1 MSLNGEAHQKI
12 TSAHLSRMAYLYVR
26 QSTLRQVFENTE
38 STQRQ
43 YALRERAVALGWPLD
58 RIVVIDS
65 DLGQSAASA
74 TDREGFQRLVTEV
87 SLGHVGIVLGL
98 EVSRLARNSTDW
110 HRLLELCAF
119 SDTLILD
126 EDGLYDPAHFNDRL
140 LLGLKG
146 TMSEAELHVLKARLR
161 GGILSRARRGELKQ
175 MVPVGFVHDVQD
187 RVILDPD
194 AQVQAA
200 VRLFFEIFKRTGSC
214 LAVVKEFH
222 ARELLFPR
230 RLRSG
235 PHKGDLVW
243 GELLHCRARQIIHN
257 PRYAGAFVF
266 GRTKQ
271 RHLPNGK
278 VCSRL
283 VPSEEW
289 ILIRDVHPGY
299 ITWEEYQSNRLHV
312 KSNALAWSTDRCR
325 GPAREGTAL
334 LQGLVICGAC
344 GERMTVRYHS
354 HRGQNIPT
362 YWCGRRLMQRGES
375 GLCQTVHG
383 GALDAAIGDLIIEAM
398 TPLAIEVAFTVQ
410 QELVNRHE
418 EADRLRR
425 QNVERARYEADLA
438 QRRFLKVDPDNR
450 LVADALEA
458 DWNEKLRAL
467 AAAQDAYEKA
477 SAADANVVTDTERAE
492 LMALATDFPRL
503 WRDPRTQMKEK
514 KRMLRLLIEDVTLTK
529 GDALHVD
536 IRFSGGATHSLDL
549 PLPKSCV
556 ELRTTDAEVV
566 EEIDR
571 LIDTYTDGE
580 IADVLNERG
589 VRTVVSTPWTAA
601 RIGRLRTIYRLD
613 DRRTRLLNQGLLT
626 PEEVAT
632 RYGVVLSTVHM
643 WRRRGLL
650 RAHPV
655 NDRGD
660 YLYEIPP
667 EDLPAKYAHKREYQV
682 ESITP
687 SSSISRGAV

>member
-1 MSLNGEAHQKI
+1 L
-12 TSAHLSRMAYLYVR
+12 
-26 QSTLRQVFENTE
+26 
-38 STQRQ
+38 
-43 YALRERAVALGWPLD
+43 
-58 RIVVIDS
+58 
-65 DLGQSAASA
+65 
-74 TDREGFQRLVTEV
+74 
-87 SLGHVGIVLGL
+87 
-98 EVSRLARNSTDW
+98 
-110 HRLLELCAF
+110 
-119 SDTLILD
+119 
-126 EDGLYDPAHFNDRL
+126 
-140 LLGLKG
+140 
-146 TMSEAELHVLKARLR
+146 
-161 GGILSRARRGELKQ
+161 
-175 MVPVGFVHDVQD
+175 
-187 RVILDPD
+187 
-194 AQVQAA
+194 
-200 VRLFFEIFKRTGSC
+200 RLFFEIFERTGSC

-235 PHKGDLVW
+235 PHKDDLVW

-299 ITWEEYQSNRLHV
+299 ISWEEYESNRQRV
-312 KSNALAWSTDRCR
+312 KANALAWSTDRYR

-334 LQGLVICGAC
+334 LQGLVICGTC

-362 YWCGRRLMQRGES
+362 YWCGRRLIQQGES
-375 GLCQTVHG
+375 GFCQTVHG

-398 TPLAIEVAFTVQ
+398 TPLAIEVALTVQ
-410 QELVNRHE
+410 QELVSRHE

-425 QNVERARYEADLA
+425 QHVDRARYEAELA

-450 LVADALEA
+450 LVADTLEA
-458 DWNEKLRAL
+458 DWNGKLRAL

-477 SAADANVVTDTERAE
+477 SAADVNLVTDTERAE

-503 WRDPRTQMKEK
+503 WRDSRTQMKEK

-529 GDALHVD
+529 GDALQVD
-536 IRFSGGATHSLDL
+536 IRFSGGATRSLDL

-566 EEIDR
+566 KEIDR

-580 IADVLNERG
+580 IANVLNERG

-601 RIGRLRTIYRLD
+601 RIGRLRSIYRLV
-613 DRRTRLLNQGLLT
+613 DRRTRLLSQGLLT

-667 EDLPAKYAHKREYQV
+667 EDLPAKYAHKHEYQI
-682 ESITP
+682 EILSS

>member
-1 MSLNGEAHQKI
+1 MSMINEAHQKI
-12 TSAHLSRMAYLYVR
+12 TTAHLSRLAYLYVR
-26 QSTLRQVFENTE
+26 QSTLRQVLENTE

-43 YALRERAVALGWPLD
+43 YALRDRAVALGWPLD

-65 DLGQSAASA
+65 DLGQSGASGA
-74 TDREGFQRLVTEV
+74 DRAGFQRLVSEV
-87 SLGHVGIVLGL
+87 GLGRVGIVLGL

-110 HRLLELCAF
+110 HRLLELCAL

-175 MVPVGFVHDVQD
+175 MVPVGFIHDAQE

-194 AQVQAA
+194 VQVQAA
-200 VRLFFEIFKRTGSC
+200 VRLFFDTFKRTGSC

-222 ARELLFPR
+222 AKDLLFPR

-235 PHKGDLVW
+235 AHKGELVW
-243 GELLHCRARQIIHN
+243 AELLHCRARQIIHN

-266 GRTKQ
+266 GRTKH
-271 RHLPNGK
+271 RRLPSGK
-278 VCSRL
+278 YSSRQ
-283 VPSEEW
+283 VPREEW
-289 ILIRDVHPGY
+289 ILLRDVHPGY
-299 ITWEEYQSNRLHV
+299 VTWEEYLSNLQRV
-312 KSNALAWSTDRCR
+312 KGNALAWSTERHR

-334 LQGLVICGAC
+334 MQGLVICGAC
-344 GERMTVRYHS
+344 GERMSVRYHS
-354 HRGQNIPT
+354 HHNQEIPT
-362 YWCGRRLMQRGES
+362 YWCGRRPMHRGEI

-383 GALDAAIGDLIIEAM
+383 GALDAAIGDIIIEAM
-398 TPLAIEVAFTVQ
+398 TPLAIEVALSVQ
-410 QELVNRHE
+410 QELTSRQE

-425 QNVERARYEADLA
+425 QHVERAKYEAELA

-458 DWNEKLRAL
+458 DWNAKLRAL
-467 AAAQDAYEKA
+467 AAAQEAYEKA
-477 SAADANVVTDTERAE
+477 AAADVSLVSNAERAE
-492 LMALATDFPRL
+492 LMTLATDFPRL
-503 WRDPRTQMKEK
+503 WRDPRTQMKDK

-529 GDALHVD
+529 GDTVHVD
-536 IRFSGGATHSLDL
+536 IRFVGGATRSLDL

-566 EEIDR
+566 NEIDR
-571 LIDTYTDGE
+571 LIDTYTDKE
-580 IADVLNERG
+580 IAEVLNERG
-589 VRTVVSTPWTAA
+589 VRTVVTTPWTAA
-601 RIGRLRTIYRLD
+601 RIGRLRAIYCLS
-613 DRRTRLLNQGLLT
+613 DRRTRLLAQGLLT
-626 PEEVAT
+626 PQDVAA
-632 RYGVVLSTVHM
+632 RYGVVISTVHL

-650 RAHPV
+650 HAHPI

-660 YLYEIPP
+660 FLYEIPL
-667 EDLPAKYAHKREYQV
+667 EDLPAKFAHKRDYQV
-682 ESITP
+682 NPVT
-687 SSSISRGAV
+687 SSSHS

>member
-1 MSLNGEAHQKI
+1 MSMNSEAHQKI
-12 TSAHLSRMAYLYVR
+12 TSAHLARMAYLYVR
-26 QSTLRQVFENTE
+26 QSTLRQVLENTE

-58 RIVVIDS
+58 RIVVVDS
-65 DLGQSAASA
+65 DLGQSGSSAA
-74 TDREGFQRLVTEV
+74 DREGFQRLVTEV
-87 SLGHVGIVLGL
+87 SLGRVGIVLGL

-110 HRLLELCAF
+110 HRLLELCALA
-119 SDTLILD
+119 DTLILD

-175 MVPVGFVHDVQD
+175 MVPVGFVYDAHD

-194 AQVQAA
+194 AEVQTA
-200 VRLFFEIFKRTGSC
+200 VRLFFDTFRRTGSC

-222 ARELLFPR
+222 AKDLLFPR

-235 PHKGDLVW
+235 PHKGELVW

-271 RHLPNGK
+271 RRLPNGK
-278 VCSRL
+278 ICSRL

-289 ILIRDVHPGY
+289 ILLRDVHPRY
-299 ITWEEYQSNRLHV
+299 ISWEEYQENVQRV
-312 KSNALAWSTDRCR
+312 KGNALAWSSERRR

-334 LQGLVICGAC
+334 LQGLVICASC
-344 GERMTVRYHS
+344 GERMSVRYHS
-354 HRGQNIPT
+354 HHNKSIPT
-362 YWCGRRLMQRGES
+362 YWCGRRPLQRGETS
-375 GLCQTVHG
+375 LCQTVHG
-383 GALDAAIGDLIIEAM
+383 GALDAAISDIIIDAM
-398 TPLAIEVAFTVQ
+398 TPLAIEVALGVQ
-410 QELVNRHE
+410 QELASRQE

-425 QNVERARYEADLA
+425 QHVERAKYEAELA
-438 QRRFLKVDPDNR
+438 QRRFLRVDPDNR

-458 DWNEKLRAL
+458 DWNAKLRGVV
-467 AAAQDAYEKA
+467 AAQEAYEKA
-477 SAADANVVTDTERAE
+477 SAADISVVTDTERTE
-492 LMALATDFPRL
+492 LMALATDLPRL
-503 WRDPRTQMKEK
+503 WHDPRTQMKEK

-529 GDALHVD
+529 GDALHAD
-536 IRFSGGATHSLDL
+536 IRFVGGATRSLDL

-556 ELRTTDAEVV
+556 ELRTTDAAVV

-571 LIDTYTDGE
+571 LIDTYTDKE
-580 IADVLNERG
+580 IAELLNERG
-589 VRTVVSTPWTAA
+589 VRTVVTTPWTAA
-601 RIGRLRTIYRLD
+601 RISRLRHIYDLT
-613 DRRTRLLNQGLLT
+613 DRRTRLRAQGLLT

-632 RYGVVLSTVHM
+632 RYSVVVSTVHM

-650 RAHPV
+650 RAHPI

-660 YLYEIPP
+660 FLYEIPP
-667 EDLPAKYAHKREYQV
+667 EDLPVKFAHKRNYQPDPLT
-682 ESITP
+682 SP
-687 SSSISRGAV
+687 SHS